1 MPTKKRDD
9 DQDDEEAPRT
19 DIDPESIKHDVV
31 EYFGADGKD
40 EGQKFI
46 DDRGR

>member
-9 DQDDEEAPRT
+9 EDDDEAPRT
-19 DIDPESIKHDVV
+19 DIDPDDIKDDPI

-40 EGQKFI
+40 EGPKFI
-46 DDRGR
+46 DDKAR